1 MQLLNNLKDRF
12 EISFIFN
19 QLKQNKSISIFIIV
33 NIFIVTLIEMFV
45 LGSLIPII
53 NLFNNNQKIIE
64 LVDKINTFFSLS
76 ISFENFLIIFFSL
89 IIIFFLVSGILQF
102 LHFLMGSKLTEKIF
116 KNWKNQIIANYLSQE
131 VTYFTNKKTGDLIQ
145 KSLVHSRD
153 ASLFIFELLLFI
165 KELIISFALLI
176 FLIYLSVSLSFLF
189 FIVFVLIFF
198 NSFYLA
204 KKYVYNKSNYVA
216 IVQEKIFNIFTTLF
230 NSIKVIKAYHKEKYF
245 LKKINAF
252 NEDYFL
258 SKSLVETMVRVPSII
273 NRTVTYVFAMIIL
286 GGLLLFYNSPENISL
301 LIIFIAGVY
310 KINNSLS
317 VVNNSFLSMTN
328 LAPSLKI
335 VKNQIDLKNKKIFN
349 ENLIQEDLK
358 VGKFISYENISFKYP
373 DSSFE
378 INLKNLK
385 FNKGNTYCIY
395 GDSGTG
401 KSTLLDILCN
411 FNKTNLKFLVDDNKI
426 DLNFV
431 PKNFFGYLNQ
441 NSYIFPDT
449 IKENINFYNEKK
461 NTKNYNKAIEISG
474 LEKIIERFA
483 LKDNSLIEE
492 FGSNISGGQKQ
503 RMSLARLINGDIQV
517 YILDEATNNLD
528 HDSELSIM
536 KKLINWIKENNKILI
551 YVTHSSNIQKLAD
564 NTIEIEHTRKKA

>member
-153 ASLFIFELLLFI
+153 ASLFIFEFLLFI

-503 RMSLARLINGDIQV
+503 RISLARLINGDFQV

-551 YVTHSSNIQKLAD
+551 YVTHSNIQKLAD